1 MEALGDG
8 KCIILLQFRYQ
19 LKKTRTGVPKNM
31 AAAVLSSARRQRR
44 AGAMVLIVLVLGN

>member
-8 KCIILLQFRYQ
+8 KCILLLQFTHQ

-44 AGAMVLIVLVLGN
+44 AGAMVLMVQVRGN